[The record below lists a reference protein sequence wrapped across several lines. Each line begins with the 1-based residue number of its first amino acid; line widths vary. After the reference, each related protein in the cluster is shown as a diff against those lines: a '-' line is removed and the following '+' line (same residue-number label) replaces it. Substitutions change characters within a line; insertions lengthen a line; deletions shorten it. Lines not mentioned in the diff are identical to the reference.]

1 MRAERSLT
9 RVHSL
14 VGLLCLS
21 NLLASCASSP
31 ITGHGAQRI
40 AAGEATTLLGPSTRT
55 NQTPLEHSM
64 ACFADHL
71 AATQYGN
78 TIIGVGEIK
87 DYTGK
92 YSINEGNA
100 VTQGG
105 SLMVYSALGKLGNV
119 ITIAER
125 YDPSIAERELGYV
138 DRRQL
143 GDGQFHDVDGQ
154 KVRWLPY
161 FGGSI
166 ARSDYY
172 IVGGITELNYNISS
186 GGVEAGVNGFGGKA
200 RVYNQSVAID
210 MRIVDTK
217 TLLVLKT
224 VSLTKQFT
232 GQEVGFNIFRFF
244 GSDLFDINVGS
255 KAQEPLQLGIRATL
269 EEATIRLVASVAR
282 IDPEPCL
289 SLRTPRYP
297 DKPAEKLYGKALDG
311 RPILNPLVA
320 AQRQVL
326 EQRAQ
331 GIPATDEPLPG
342 LVRNV
347 PTVGAPAV
355 TYEPRRLPLVSPTS
369 KAGKERPAPPPP
381 PPIPGSNAVQV
392 ASPPVAAAPAPV
404 ALASTQRSAPASPS
418 PAPLARAPA
427 PAKASAPAVSQML
440 NRVPTAGSGAA
451 EDASAMQIQFE
462 FGAVTI
468 ASASISAIDTIAARW
483 QRGAV
488 NVTLVARD
496 IENLDPAKRDALID
510 QRLAILLFALERKG
524 VPKTAVRITWR
535 PARNDATIY
544 RDGPGLQEIAKIRL
558 EK

>member
-1 MRAERSLT
+1 MLVESGVRGRRLVALT
-9 RVHSL
+9 VLAS
-14 VGLLCLS
+14 
-21 NLLASCASSP
+21 LLAGCATTP
-31 ITGHGAQRI
+31 FTGRGTQRLGK
-40 AAGEATTLLGPSTRT
+40 GEAATLLGPSVRT
-55 NQTPLEHSM
+55 NQTPLEHSL

-71 AATQYGN
+71 ATTQYRT

-125 YDPSIAERELGYV
+125 YDPSIAERELGYT

-166 ARSDYY
+166 AKSDYY

-186 GGVEAGVNGFGGKA
+186 GGAELGMNGIGGKS

-210 MRIVDTK
+210 LRIVDSK

-224 VSLTKQFT
+224 VSLTKQYT
-232 GQEVGFNIFRFF
+232 GHEVGLNIFRFF
-244 GSDLFDINVGS
+244 GSDLFDINLGS
-255 KAQEPLQLGIRATL
+255 RAQEPLQLGIRATL
-269 EEATIRLVASVAR
+269 EEATMRLVGAVTR

-289 SLRTPRYP
+289 QMRTARYSAQ
-297 DKPAEKLYGKALDG
+297 PAEKLYGEALGG
-311 RPILNPLVA
+311 RPILNPIVK
-320 AQRQVL
+320 AQRDAIDQRKQGVQVPDPL
-326 EQRAQ
+326 
-331 GIPATDEPLPG
+331 LPG
-342 LVRNV
+342 LVKNT
-347 PTVGAPAV
+347 PPADAPPLSV
-355 TYEPRRLPLVSPTS
+355 EPPRLPVAVPP
-369 KAGKERPAPPPP
+369 ADGKRPKPPSP
-381 PPIPGSNAVQV
+381 PPIPKPEFTLAPEATVTRSA
-392 ASPPVAAAPAPV
+392 AAAPV
-404 ALASTQRSAPASPS
+404 APAAPP
-418 PAPLARAPA
+418 PAAP
-427 PAKASAPAVSQML
+427 KPAVVQSGPTLL
-440 NRVPTAGSGAA
+440 NAATGGGAGQAT
-451 EDASAMQIQFE
+451 DASALQVQFE
-462 FGAVTI
+462 FGAVSI
-468 ASASISAIDTIAARW
+468 ASASISAIDAIAARW

-496 IENLDPAKRDALID
+496 IENLDPAKRDALIE

-524 VPKTAVRITWR
+524 VPKAAVRTIWR
-535 PARNDATIY
+535 PARNDASIY